1 MKKILFISLLFICCG
16 KSFGQILNFN
26 PMDSTMLFTDRD
38 GSGVQRF
45 NKLRPVSVQSLSRT
59 DSSGKLKMLVVDT
72 TRAAAG
78 LRSVYWIDIPAGG
91 SGGGGGGG
99 TVYVDSVSNNAGGDS
114 LIVYKNGVRRAYA
127 YPSGTSTWTHITGGQ
142 YNTTTSELVSIG
154 QNTVDAKLHV
164 VTADDATPASFLAWD
179 NKAFVVAASGSQG
192 GGMKISRTASTA
204 TTNFIAI
211 QPGIA
216 WENFLFRANTHWFQ
230 NSGGTTAV
238 YMSSNAQI
246 GFNTSSN
253 LYSDAQFGKSVG
265 FPMNPRAGNYTITG
279 SDYMIEYTVV
289 GGGHTYTL
297 PTAVGI
303 TGRQYVVSNSGTG
316 VLTLVT
322 TSSQTFDNVTGVPT
336 SLIIPAKS
344 SITINSN
351 GTGWLVSSSY
361 VKTSQGADVASANN
375 LVLNSG
381 GYTFEI
387 TGTTQVN
394 LIAST
399 GWQNGSEVTL
409 LLASG
414 ITIKHGQTTSGSNI
428 TISLSGATDLVT
440 AAETTLTLVLSEMGG
455 TQKWRQKGAAISY

>member
-164 VTADDATPASFLAWD
+164 VTADDATPASFSAWD

-265 FPMNPRAGNYTITG
+265 FPMNQRAGNYTITG
-279 SDYMIEYTVV
+279 SDYMMEYTVV

-303 TGRQYVVSNSGTG
+303 TGRQYVVSNSGSG
-316 VLTLVT
+316 VLTLAT

-344 SITINSN
+344 SITVNSN
-351 GTGWLVSSSY
+351 GTGWLVSSNY

-375 LVLNSG
+375 LSLNAG
-381 GYTFEI
+381 GSAFYI
-387 TGTTQVN
+387 TGTTTIN
-394 LIAST
+394 LISNT
-399 GWQNGSEVTL
+399 GWQDGAEITLVFEGSLTVTNN
-409 LLASG
+409 SG
-414 ITIKHGQTTSGSNI
+414 TSGSNMNILLAGGANFSATANDVLKLVSI
-428 TISLSGATDLVT
+428 TT
-440 AAETTLTLVLSEMGG
+440 GG
-455 TQKWRQKGAAISY
+455 TRQWLEVSRSVN

>member
-16 KSFGQILNFN
+16 KSFGQIVNFSTV
-26 PMDSTMLFTDRD
+26 DSNLLYTDRNS
-38 GSGVQRF
+38 SGLFRY
-45 NKLRPVSVQSLSRT
+45 NKLMPVYVNNLSRI

-164 VTADDATPASFLAWD
+164 VTADDATPASFSAWD

-216 WENFLFRANTHWFQ
+216 WENFLFR
-230 NSGGTTAV
+230 
-238 YMSSNAQI
+238 
-246 GFNTSSN
+246 
-253 LYSDAQFGKSVG
+253 GKV
-265 FPMNPRAGNYTITG
+265 
-279 SDYMIEYTVV
+279 
-289 GGGHTYTL
+289 
-297 PTAVGI
+297 
-303 TGRQYVVSNSGTG
+303 
-316 VLTLVT
+316 
-322 TSSQTFDNVTGVPT
+322 
-336 SLIIPAKS
+336 
-344 SITINSN
+344 
-351 GTGWLVSSSY
+351 
-361 VKTSQGADVASANN
+361 
-375 LVLNSG
+375 
-381 GYTFEI
+381 
-387 TGTTQVN
+387 
-394 LIAST
+394 
-399 GWQNGSEVTL
+399 
-409 LLASG
+409 
-414 ITIKHGQTTSGSNI
+414 
-428 TISLSGATDLVT
+428 
-440 AAETTLTLVLSEMGG
+440 
-455 TQKWRQKGAAISY
+455 

>member
-16 KSFGQILNFN
+16 KSFGQIVNFSTV
-26 PMDSTMLFTDRD
+26 DSNLLYTDRNS
-38 GSGVQRF
+38 SGLFRY
-45 NKLRPVSVQSLSRT
+45 NKLMPVYVNNLSRI

-230 NSGGTTAV
+230 NSGGTTAL
-238 YMSSNAQI
+238 YISSNAQV
-246 GFNTSSN
+246 GFNTTT

-265 FPMNPRAGNYTITG
+265 FPVVPRAGNYTITG

-344 SITINSN
+344 SITVNSN
-351 GTGWLVSSSY
+351 GTGWLVSSNY
-361 VKTSQGADVASANN
+361 IKTSQGADVASANN
-375 LVLNSG
+375 LSLNAG
-381 GYTFEI
+381 GDSFEI
-387 TGTTQVN
+387 TGTTTIN
-394 LIAST
+394 LISSI
-399 GWQNGSEVTL
+399 GWQNGAVIRLVFSSSLTVTNNAGTSGTNINI
-409 LLASG
+409 LLAG
-414 ITIKHGQTTSGSNI
+414 
-428 TISLSGATDLVT
+428 GANFSAT
-440 AAETTLTLVLSEMGG
+440 ANDCLTLMLCEIGSVQNWVEVS
-455 TQKWRQKGAAISY
+455 RSVN